1 MESYKIF
8 SIKQEKSEK
17 KIVFKKNTHTQ
28 SFPGGSDGKESACN
42 VGDQGSIL
50 GQEDPLKK
58 GMATHSSILAW
69 RIPRTEEP
77 GRLQSMG
84 SQGVGHDCPKQ
95 RIRAMNR
102 NSYKHGGY

>member
-1 MESYKIF
+1 MVKDLPAMWETKVLS
-8 SIKQEKSEK
+8 
-17 KIVFKKNTHTQ
+17 
-28 SFPGGSDGKESACN
+28 
-42 VGDQGSIL
+42 L

-58 GMATHSSILAW
+58 GIATHSSILAW

-77 GRLQSMG
+77 DRLQSIR

-102 NSYKHGGY
+102 KSYKQGGY